1 MKRCSMTGW
10 NAGSFDENVIPR
22 LTWISCVAFS
32 PGGVSAPT
40 ITSSSGCE
48 LLAGSGLGDEV
59 PGQNYEMP
67 MIPGWPRPRRN
78 LERAAAYAAVHFQS
92 RISGLSTPCSSA
104 YAKFSIV

>member
-48 LLAGSGLGDEV
+48 LLAGSGFGDEV
-59 PGQNYEMP
+59 PGPELRDANDT
-67 MIPGWPRPRRN
+67 GV
-78 LERAAAYAAVHFQS
+78 AAPA
-92 RISGLSTPCSSA
+92 
-104 YAKFSIV
+104 